1 MKSSLS
7 TSTQQRVNSPLFAMG
22 FRVFFVLASAS
33 ALLLILVWNALFNAE
48 LKFSNY
54 FSSTT
59 WHAHEMLLGYAVAVI
74 AGFLLTAVKNWTGKT
89 TLEGDHL
96 AALALLWVYGRILP
110 FYSGLLPDAMIALV
124 DMAFLPILMIFIG
137 RAMLQAKYYQG
148 SIYLLMLA
156 LMTTGNALIHGEQL
170 GLFTHTATIGLQGVL
185 ATLVLMMVVVTG
197 KVVPFFIERA
207 LSGTLILRRPLLD
220 GCALSSAV
228 LLFITQLVGGAP
240 ALIILFALIT
250 AGLHSLRLAGWYV
263 PRIRYVPLLWVLCV
277 GYAWII
283 IGFLLTALAA
293 LGWCAASL
301 ALHAFTVGGIGVLS
315 IGMMARVAL
324 GHTGRALRVSNA
336 ITLAF
341 VFINLAALCRVLLP
355 LTWLNGYNYFIYV
368 ATLCWLAAFALFVV
382 IYWPIL
388 VKPRADGQLG

>member
-1 MKSSLS
+1 
-7 TSTQQRVNSPLFAMG
+7 
-22 FRVFFVLASAS
+22 
-33 ALLLILVWNALFNAE
+33 
-48 LKFSNY
+48 
-54 FSSTT
+54 
-59 WHAHEMLLGYAVAVI
+59 
-74 AGFLLTAVKNWTGKT
+74 
-89 TLEGDHL
+89 
-96 AALALLWVYGRILP
+96 VYGRILP

-220 GCALSSAV
+220 RCALSSAA

-277 GYAWII
+277 GYVWII
-283 IGFLLTALAA
+283 IGFLLTALPA

-368 ATLCWLAAFALFVV
+368 AILCWLAAFALFVV

>member
-220 GCALSSAV
+220 RCALSSAA

>member
-7 TSTQQRVNSPLFAMG
+7 TPVQQSLNYPLFNMG

-33 ALLLILVWNALFNAE
+33 ALVLILVWNALFNAE
-48 LKFSNY
+48 LRFSYY
-54 FSSTT
+54 FSATV

-74 AGFLLTAVKNWTGKT
+74 AGFLLTAVKNWTGT
-89 TLEGDHL
+89 ASLEGNHL
-96 AALALLWVYGRILP
+96 AGLALLWVYGRILP

-124 DMAFLPILMIFIG
+124 DMAFLPLLMISIG
-137 RAMLQAKYYQG
+137 KSMLQAKYYQG

-156 LMTTGNALIHGEQL
+156 LMTIGNGLIHGQQL
-170 GLFTHTATIGLQGVL
+170 GLFMHTANTGLQLIV
-185 ATLVLMMVVVTG
+185 ATLVMMILVITG
-197 KVVPFFIERA
+197 KIVPFFIERG

-220 GCALSSAV
+220 GCALSSAG

-240 ALIILFALIT
+240 TLIALFALI
-250 AGLHSLRLAGWYV
+250 AVGVHSLRLAGWYV

-277 GYAWII
+277 GYAWLI
-283 IGFLLTALAA
+283 IGFLLTAIAA
-293 LGWCAASL
+293 LGGCSASL

-324 GHTGRALRVSNA
+324 GHTGRALRISNA

-341 VFINLAALCRVLLP
+341 VFVNLAALCRVLLP
-355 LTWLNGYNYFIYV
+355 LTWLNGYSYFIYA

-388 VKPRADGQLG
+388 VKPRADGQPG

>member
-185 ATLVLMMVVVTG
+185 ATLVLMMVIVTG

-220 GCALSSAV
+220 RCALSSAA

>member
-220 GCALSSAV
+220 RCALSSAV

>member
-220 GCALSSAV
+220 RCALSSAA

-277 GYAWII
+277 GYVWII